1 MKYAVSVVLSDIVA
15 IRANVSKALGY
26 PRLAVAVGGGY
37 HLPPVYTVHAMH
49 VLDSSDGQF
58 ATGIPEVEDVSSAV
72 LSAIEEGLTGT
83 QLAAVAK
90 AAALPDV
97 FSDIVSDAV
106 KEN

>member
-1 MKYAVSVVLSDIVA
+1 MRFAVSAVASDIAA
-15 IRANVSKALGY
+15 IRVSVSKALGY

-37 HLPPVYTVHAMH
+37 HLPPGYTMHAMQ
-49 VLDSSDGQF
+49 VLVSDGQF
-58 ATGIPEVEDVSSAV
+58 ATGIPEVAGVSSAV

-97 FSDIVSDAV
+97 FSSDIVSDAV
-106 KEN
+106 KES